1 MKTRL
6 PFIRPSTQIS
16 RPDRPFVISSPTS
29 ATRRAICS
37 SLKSTEML
45 SFMPCAGTMIRL
57 SSRDWHAF
65 RGARLRC
72 VKRAS
77 RPPGSG
83 SRRPD
88 GAGTPGEPE
97 QPVDV
102 SAVDSREAPGL
113 EQGLPQRR
121 AGHGHGRAGE
131 CFAVEDERVAVTGR
145 GPRQRALRHAAH
157 VARLLGDQVRRPRE
171 RLAHARIE
179 ALLQVRQ
186 ELVPHAVARV
196 GRIGV
201 RLVLAPGE
209 TALREV
215 REHLAAR
222 DREQRAQQVAAR
234 EPHAGETGRTAA
246 AQQPQQ
252 QRLGLVVPG
261 VRDGDRHGALV
272 VLDPAQEG
280 VALAARRLLEAA
292 LLGARALADAAA
304 PGAQRHAERGAQ
316 LVTEGG
322 VVGGAGPQAV
332 VEVRGDELEAA
343 AAAERRERVQ
353 ERHGVGAAGEG
364 DEQRLAARG
373 PPGREQGAVDGRD
386 EERASSCARAP
397 PKCGLVAVQGFE
409 PRTPRI

>member
-1 MKTRL
+1 M
-6 PFIRPSTQIS
+6 
-16 RPDRPFVISSPTS
+16 
-29 ATRRAICS
+29 
-37 SLKSTEML
+37 
-45 SFMPCAGTMIRL
+45 
-57 SSRDWHAF
+57 
-65 RGARLRC
+65 
-72 VKRAS
+72 
-77 RPPGSG
+77 
-83 SRRPD
+83 
-88 GAGTPGEPE
+88 
-97 QPVDV
+97 
-102 SAVDSREAPGL
+102 
-113 EQGLPQRR
+113 
-121 AGHGHGRAGE
+121 
-131 CFAVEDERVAVTGR
+131 
-145 GPRQRALRHAAH
+145 
-157 VARLLGDQVRRPRE
+157 
-171 RLAHARIE
+171 
-179 ALLQVRQ
+179 
-186 ELVPHAVARV
+186 PHAVARV

-316 LVTEGG
+316 LVAEGG

-343 AAAERRERVQ
+343 AAAQRRERVQ
-353 ERHGVGAAGEG
+353 RAPRSRRRRRGRRRSVSPRAGRPAAS
-364 DEQRLAARG
+364 RARSTAATRNGILMRSG
-373 PPGREQGAVDGRD
+373 PPEVRIGGGAGI
-386 EERASSCARAP
+386 
-397 PKCGLVAVQGFE
+397 
-409 PRTPRI
+409 RTPDAADMSRVL